1 MRFVSAQAS
10 ACCNAATRGAN
21 RACGQRK
28 RLNAPCKIFYTIVT
42 RRGIVGALLAGMI
55 AARGSTGFHR
65 AGFIASIVGAMV
77 LIFLGRMLN
86 LG

>member
-1 MRFVSAQAS
+1 MFNIIGMIIS
-10 ACCNAATRGAN
+10 G
-21 RACGQRK
+21 
-28 RLNAPCKIFYTIVT
+28 L
-42 RRGIVGALLAGMI
+42 IVGVLARWFYPGTIGMSWLWTLGLGIAGSLLAGMI
-55 AARGSTGFHR
+55 TARGSSGFHR

>member
-1 MRFVSAQAS
+1 MFNIIGMIVS
-10 ACCNAATRGAN
+10 G
-21 RACGQRK
+21 
-28 RLNAPCKIFYTIVT
+28 L
-42 RRGIVGALLAGMI
+42 IVGVLARFFYPGAVGMGWLWTLGLGIAGSLLAGLVTS
-55 AARGSTGFHR
+55 RGSLSGGLHR